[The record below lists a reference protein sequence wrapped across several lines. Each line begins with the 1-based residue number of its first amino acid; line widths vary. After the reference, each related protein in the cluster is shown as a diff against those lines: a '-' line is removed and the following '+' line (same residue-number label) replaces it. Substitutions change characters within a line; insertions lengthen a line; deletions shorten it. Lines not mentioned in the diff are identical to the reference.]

1 MSSRESRKKS
11 SSQIVIS
18 HSAGNFVDGEKSGT
32 RQKKT
37 VKKTY
42 GIIKELIPL
51 MHCACFLLSRIKKM
65 QSAIAGAL
73 SRIIIIFLFFFIL
86 SVDFLKITTKRERQ
100 NSM

>member
-51 MHCACFLLSRIKKM
+51 MHCACFLLSRIKKKCKV
-65 QSAIAGAL
+65 L
-73 SRIIIIFLFFFIL
+73 SSVLFQESL
-86 SVDFLKITTKRERQ
+86 
-100 NSM
+100 